1 MITDQERA
9 RALALLARSRTAVL
23 DATAGVTEEQ
33 ARWKPSPDRWSIL
46 EYIEHLAIADD
57 ALVAVVKRALESP
70 AHVES
75 GEERKARE
83 TRIRETP
90 IPRGVNHAP
99 DRLRPAARFALL
111 AEAVAAF
118 LAARERT
125 VEYASSTGDELREHF
140 SSHPV
145 LGSLDAYQWLCANA
159 HHAETHAGHVME
171 IRGMPEFPP
180 PGNGRSSRGI

>member
-23 DATAGVTEEQ
+23 DAVAGVTEDQ
-33 ARWKPSPDRWSIL
+33 AKWKPSPEQWSIL
-46 EYIEHLAIADD
+46 EYVEHLAVSDD
-57 ALVAVVKRALESP
+57 ALVALVKHALESP
-70 AHVES
+70 ARMES

-83 TRIRETP
+83 QRIRETP
-90 IPRGVNHAP
+90 IPRGVNRAP
-99 DRLRPAARFALL
+99 DHLRPAARFSSL

-125 VEYASSTGDELREHF
+125 LEYAGATSDELRQHF

-145 LGSLDAYQWLCANA
+145 LGPLDAYQWLCANA
-159 HHAETHAGHVME
+159 HHAESHAGHVME
-171 IRGMPEFPP
+171 IRGMPGFPP
-180 PGNGRSSRGI
+180 SLA